1 MRFSFTKHFIYEMA
15 KTSVSLSHL
24 LCCQVK
30 DLETH
35 LQRLKSDL
43 HNCVGFIQEPMKL
56 RDSVQMIYSR
66 YVPQANGV
74 SGACGVADAESS
86 LHQQPLAV
94 TVLYEV

>member
-1 MRFSFTKHFIYEMA
+1 
-15 KTSVSLSHL
+15 
-24 LCCQVK
+24 
-30 DLETH
+30 
-35 LQRLKSDL
+35 
-43 HNCVGFIQEPMKL
+43 MKL

-94 TVLYEV
+94 SVLYEVWFPAGVILTSTLLTD

>member
-1 MRFSFTKHFIYEMA
+1 
-15 KTSVSLSHL
+15 
-24 LCCQVK
+24 
-30 DLETH
+30 
-35 LQRLKSDL
+35 
-43 HNCVGFIQEPMKL
+43 MKL

-94 TVLYEV
+94 SVLYEV